1 MTPKKFF
8 SIRIPTHVTHL
19 LQNEMLA
26 VVNVNC
32 TIPEV
37 WIINNLSE
45 DAFVQYATKN
55 KTQIFTIDNF
65 RIVSGIVQCTLS
77 YPDSTHTVGI
87 FALPSQVVYSDRTL
101 SFSVIQ
107 ARAVSF
113 MVSVDKTIFIWD
125 ADVRKFLDDKIN
137 ALKLSVLHPS
147 VSQEALS
154 SPLPLPVSAAGC
166 LSAETLESLKDIF
179 KNETFDAKSIALKL
193 DSKQNITNRDLILF
207 GLMINNII
215 PVQNDID

>member
-1 MTPKKFF
+1 MSSKKFF

-26 VVNVNC
+26 LVNVNC
-32 TIPEV
+32 TIPDV
-37 WIINNLSE
+37 WIIHNISE
-45 DAFVQYATKN
+45 DAFIQYASKN

-65 RIVSGIVQCTLS
+65 RIVNGIVQCTLS

-87 FALPSQVVYSDRTL
+87 FALPSPVVYSDRTL

-107 ARAVSF
+107 ARAVSY
-113 MVSVDKTIFIWD
+113 MVSVDKAIFVWD

-137 ALKLSVLHPS
+137 CLKLSALPS

-166 LSAETLESLKDIF
+166 LSAETLQSLKDIF
-179 KNETFDAKSIALKL
+179 KNETFDATSIALKL
-193 DSKQNITNRDLILF
+193 ESKQNITNRDLILF
-207 GLMINNII
+207 GLMTNNII
-215 PVQNDID
+215 DVQNDTD